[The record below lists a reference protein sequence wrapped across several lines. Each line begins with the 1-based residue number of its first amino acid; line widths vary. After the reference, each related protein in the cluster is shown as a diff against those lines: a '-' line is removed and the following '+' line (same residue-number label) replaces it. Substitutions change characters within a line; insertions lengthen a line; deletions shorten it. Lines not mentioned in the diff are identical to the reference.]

1 MADSGKNYIK
11 EYYDEIRAGR
21 IRAGKWIKALYE
33 RVLADLE
40 AGLYFYDARKAG
52 KVVRFI
58 ENFCHHSKGRSD
70 LITLE
75 LWQKASLALI
85 FGIVDSDGRR
95 HFKEVVLIVARKN
108 GKSLIAAAIIAYLV
122 YIDDEYGA
130 EVYCLA
136 PKLDQARIVYDN
148 FYEIVRKEP
157 ELKDISQKRRTDI
170 YIDETNSSVKPIAFS
185 AKKSDGY
192 NPHGVIND
200 EFASWIG
207 DKGLKQY
214 EVMKSAVGARRQALI
229 FSISTAGYED
239 NGIYDE
245 LLARGTAWLKG
256 SSLENRLLPIF
267 YMIDDPDKWDSINE
281 LEKANPNMGVSV
293 PESFF
298 LDEIA
303 VAYSS
308 LSKKSEFLTKYCN
321 VKQNSS
327 VAWWEAKYITAA
339 MEGAEDLTLEDFHR
353 CYAVGGVDLSK
364 TTDLTAACVMI
375 ERDGITY
382 TFCQFFMPGSQL
394 RHLQE
399 RDGVPYDIFVKRGI
413 LTLSGENAVDYRD
426 VFNWYV
432 ELVQKYKIYVQQI
445 GYDRYSAIYLVNDLK
460 EYGFHVDDVNQ
471 GYNLSPV
478 IDEFEG
484 VVKDGKFKI
493 AVKNDLL
500 AAHLLNVALKND
512 AETRKNKPVKIEQRA
527 HIDGAV
533 SVLDAWTVRQKY
545 YQEIGELLKNPRRNE

>member
-1 MADSGKNYIK
+1 MMAESQRNYIE
-11 EYYDEIRAGR
+11 EYFTEIQAGR
-21 IRAGKWIKALYE
+21 IHAGKWITDLYQ
-33 RVLADLE
+33 RILADLA
-40 AGLYFYDARKAG
+40 AGKYFYDARKAG
-52 KVVRFI
+52 KVIRFI
-58 ENFCHHSKGRSD
+58 ETFCHHSKGRSD

-85 FGIVDSDGRR
+85 FGIVDADGRR

-122 YIDDEYGA
+122 YIDNEYGA

-136 PKLDQARIVYDN
+136 PKLDQAKIVYDN

-157 ELKDISQKRRTDI
+157 ELKEVSQKRRTDV

-267 YMIDDPDKWDSINE
+267 YMIDDPDKWDDIEE
-281 LEKANPNMGVSV
+281 LKKANPNMGVSV
-293 PESFF
+293 PETYF

-303 VAYSS
+303 AAYGS
-308 LSKKSEFLTKYCN
+308 LSKKGEFLTKYCN

-339 MEGAEDLTLEDFHR
+339 MEGAEELTLEDFHR

-364 TTDLTAACVMI
+364 TTDLTAASVLI
-375 ERDGITY
+375 ERDGIIY
-382 TFCQFFMPGSQL
+382 AFCQFFMPAAQL

-399 RDGVPYDIFVKRGI
+399 RDGVPYDIFVKRGV

-426 VFNWYV
+426 IFQWYV
-432 ELVQKYKIYVQQI
+432 DLVQKYKIYVQQI

-460 EYGFHVDDVNQ
+460 EFGFHVDDVNQ

-484 VVKDGKFKI
+484 IVKDGKFRI
-493 AVKNDLL
+493 AGKNDLL

-512 AETRKNKPVKIEQRA
+512 SETRKNKPVKIEQRA

-533 SVLDAWTVRQKY
+533 SVLDAWTVRQKWFD
-545 YQEIGELLKNPRRNE
+545 EIGELLKNQRRR

>member
-1 MADSGKNYIK
+1 MAESQRNYIE
-11 EYYDEIRAGR
+11 EYFSEIQAGR
-21 IRAGKWIKALYE
+21 IRAGKWIIDLYQ
-33 RVLADLE
+33 RILADLT
-40 AGLYFYDARKAG
+40 AGKYFYDSRKAG
-52 KVVRFI
+52 KVIRFI
-58 ENFCHHSKGRSD
+58 ETFCHHSKGRSD

-85 FGIVDSDGRR
+85 FGIVDADGRR

-157 ELKDISQKRRTDI
+157 ELKEVSQKRRTDV

-256 SSLENRLLPIF
+256 SSQENRLLPIF
-267 YMIDDPDKWDSINE
+267 YMIDDPDKWDDIEE
-281 LEKANPNMGVSV
+281 LKKANPNMGVSV
-293 PESFF
+293 PETFF

-303 VAYSS
+303 VAYGS
-308 LSKKSEFLTKYCN
+308 LSKKGEFLTKYCN

-364 TTDLTAACVMI
+364 TTDLTAASVLI
-375 ERDGITY
+375 ERDGINY
-382 TFCQFFMPGSQL
+382 AFCQFFMPKAQL
-394 RHLQE
+394 RPLQE

-426 VFNWYV
+426 IFQWYAD
-432 ELVQKYKIYVQQI
+432 LVQKYKIYVQQI
-445 GYDRYSAIYLVNDLK
+445 GYDRYSAVYLVNDLK
-460 EYGFHVDDVNQ
+460 EFGFHVDDVNQ

-493 AVKNDLL
+493 AGKNDLL

-512 AETRKNKPVKIEQRA
+512 SETRKNKPVKIEQRA

-533 SVLDAWTVRQKY
+533 SVLDAWTVRQKWFD
-545 YQEIGELLKNPRRNE
+545 EIGELLKNQRRR